1 MREKK
6 MKMGDFKS
14 KIDPKPALNKENE
27 RENLER
33 KTKIGLF
40 KREKLLSSII

>member
-1 MREKK
+1 
-6 MKMGDFKS
+6 MGDFKS

-40 KREKLLSSII
+40 KREKLLSSIIQFAVT